1 MTNSPNSKSDTLL
14 ETSIPEA
21 ASLQSILC
29 TEELQRRP
37 SRPPEYE
44 KENRALVKLAST
56 LADSPGTIFQT
67 LAETILDITQC
78 DSAGLSLLTRDGKTP
93 DACGERFYWPAIAGI
108 WNPHVGGGT
117 PRNFGPCGD
126 VLDQNRT
133 LLFRHF
139 ERRYPYL
146 IPVIPAAEE
155 CLLVPFYVA
164 GEAVGT
170 IWAIMHSD
178 RRRFDAEDD
187 RVMASLGKFASS
199 AYQARMHIE
208 DLKIQVAEREKTE
221 AAVRELANGLETQVR
236 VRTQALERST
246 RDLLDTNEALEREI
260 AERKTAKEALQVR
273 ELSLRLLVDSIPAP
287 VAVMAPSGEVETVN
301 KPNLEYF
308 GKTLED
314 LRKWGTSDAV
324 HPDDLPHAI
333 EIWIEAI
340 QTGQPYDVKQR
351 LRRFD
356 GVYRWFGVHGFPLR
370 DPDGRILNWCVLLT
384 DIDDRERAEQAL
396 RVVVETATDA
406 VVSADE
412 SGAIQFANPA
422 TTRVFGYDPAE
433 LIGKPLTVL
442 MPEFMRKL
450 HENGFRRYLATGQRH
465 INWQGTEFTGLRK
478 NGQEFQLEVS
488 FGELTTNGRRVFT
501 GFIRDITERKQA
513 EQAFRLLVVGTAA
526 TTGSDFFQSLVQ
538 HMAQALRARY
548 AFVTTC
554 DDQKHARTLAFWKGD
569 GFGEDFDFDIAD
581 TPCEKVLHGE
591 VCRYRQGLQGLFPLD
606 KVLADWQAE
615 SYLGVPMLD
624 RSNRVI
630 GHLAILDDKPMEADS
645 RAIDLLK
652 IFASRA
658 AAELNRQK
666 AEDELQAALQER
678 ERMREELAHLAHLNR
693 VSTMG
698 ELTASLA
705 HEIKQPITAAV
716 TDAQAC
722 LRWLDRDQPAVV
734 KAREAASRLIGDA
747 KRASDIISR
756 IGSLFK
762 KDIVHRELVDVND
775 VIQEMIMLLRSEAA
789 RYSIAI
795 DCQLSDGLPKIT
807 ADRIQLQQVLMNLM
821 INGIEAMKDL
831 GSSGALSIR
840 SQEDGNRHVM
850 VSVHDNGT
858 GLPPERVDQIFNAF
872 FTTKPQG
879 TGLGL
884 AISRSIV
891 ESHGGRLWATCDN
904 RPGATFHFTLPIE
917 ATAHQAA

>member
-1 MTNSPNSKSDTLL
+1 MSKSAKSQNDCFLDCAVPL
-14 ETSIPEA
+14 E
-21 ASLQSILC
+21 SILF
-29 TEELQRRP
+29 TGELHRRP
-37 SRPPEYE
+37 SRPPDYE
-44 KENRALVKLAST
+44 KENRALVALASA
-56 LADSPGTIFQT
+56 LADSPSPIFQT
-67 LAETILDITQC
+67 LAETIQDTTQC
-78 DSAGLSLLTRDGKTP
+78 DSAGLSLLTKDGKTP
-93 DACGERFYWPAIAGI
+93 DVCGEKFYWPAIAGM
-108 WNPHVGGGT
+108 WKPHIGGGT
-117 PRNFGPCGD
+117 PRDFGPCGD
-126 VLDQNRT
+126 VLDRNCT

-139 ERRYPYL
+139 ERRYTYFLPIAPL
-146 IPVIPAAEE
+146 VEE
-155 CLLVPFYVA
+155 CLLVPFYV
-164 GEAVGT
+164 GGKAVGT
-170 IWAIMHSD
+170 IWAIMHGD
-178 RRRFDAEDD
+178 RRKFDAEDE
-187 RVMASLGKFASS
+187 RLMSVLRQFASL
-199 AYQARMHIE
+199 AYQTLASIE
-208 DLKIQVAEREKTE
+208 DLKLQMAAREKAE
-221 AAVRELANGLETQVR
+221 AAVRELTNGLETQVR
-236 VRTQALERST
+236 VRTQDLERST
-246 RDLLDTNEALEREI
+246 RDLLDTNDALEREI
-260 AERKTAKEALQVR
+260 AERKRAKQALQVR
-273 ELSLRLLVDSIPAP
+273 ELNLRLLVDSIPAP
-287 VAVMAPSGEVETVN
+287 VAVMTPSGEVETVN

-308 GKTLED
+308 GKTFEELK
-314 LRKWGTSDAV
+314 RWGTSDAV
-324 HPDDLPHAI
+324 HPDDLSHAI
-333 EIWIEAI
+333 AVWKEAI
-340 QTGQPYDVKQR
+340 ETGQPYDVKER
-351 LRRFD
+351 LRRSD

-513 EQAFRLLVVGTAA
+513 EQPFRLLVVGTAA

-831 GSSGALSIR
+831 SKSGELSIK
-840 SQEDGNRHVM
+840 SQEDGNRQVI

-858 GLPPERVDQIFNAF
+858 GLTPEQVDQIFNAF

>member
-1 MTNSPNSKSDTLL
+1 MKLSSHVL
-14 ETSIPEA
+14 E
-21 ASLQSILC
+21 
-29 TEELQRRP
+29 
-37 SRPPEYE
+37 
-44 KENRALVKLAST
+44 
-56 LADSPGTIFQT
+56 
-67 LAETILDITQC
+67 
-78 DSAGLSLLTRDGKTP
+78 
-93 DACGERFYWPAIAGI
+93 
-108 WNPHVGGGT
+108 
-117 PRNFGPCGD
+117 PR
-126 VLDQNRT
+126 
-133 LLFRHF
+133 
-139 ERRYPYL
+139 
-146 IPVIPAAEE
+146 
-155 CLLVPFYVA
+155 
-164 GEAVGT
+164 
-170 IWAIMHSD
+170 
-178 RRRFDAEDD
+178 
-187 RVMASLGKFASS
+187 
-199 AYQARMHIE
+199 
-208 DLKIQVAEREKTE
+208 
-221 AAVRELANGLETQVR
+221 RELN
-236 VRTQALERST
+236 
-246 RDLLDTNEALEREI
+246 
-260 AERKTAKEALQVR
+260 
-273 ELSLRLLVDSIPAP
+273 LRLLVESIPAP
-287 VAVMAPSGEVETVN
+287 VAVMTPSGEVEAVN

-314 LRKWGTSDAV
+314 LKKWGTSDAV

-333 EIWIEAI
+333 EIWMEAI
-340 QTGQPYDVKQR
+340 QTGQAYDIKQR

-356 GVYRWFGVHGFPLR
+356 GVYRWFEVRGFPLR

-465 INWQGTEFTGLRK
+465 INWQGTELTGLRK

-488 FGELTTNGRRVFT
+488 FGELTTNGHRVFT
-501 GFIRDITERKQA
+501 GFIRDITERKRA

-554 DDQKHARTLAFWKGD
+554 DEQKHARTLAFWKGD
-569 GFGEDFDFDIAD
+569 RFGENFDFDIAD

-591 VCRYRQGLQGLFPLD
+591 VCRYRQELQGLFPGD
-606 KVLADWQAE
+606 KLLADWQAE

-698 ELTASLA
+698 ELAASLA
-705 HEIKQPITAAV
+705 HEIKQPISAAM
-716 TDAQAC
+716 TDARTC
-722 LRWLDRDQPAVV
+722 SRWLTRDCPDLAEAQA
-734 KAREAASRLIGDA
+734 AASRVVKDVT
-747 KRASDIISR
+747 RASEIIGR
-756 IGSLFK
+756 VRSLFK
-762 KDIVHRELVDVND
+762 KDSLQHEEVDINE
-775 VIQEMIMLLRSEAA
+775 VIQKMIALLQGEAS
-789 RYSIAI
+789 RHSILI
-795 DCQLSDGLPKIT
+795 HSDCSLDLPPIM
-807 ADRIQLQQVLMNLM
+807 ADRVQLQQVLMNLM
-821 INGIEAMKDL
+821 LNSIEAMKNMNTPSKLTIKSQQDD
-831 GSSGALSIR
+831 SGQLLIS
-840 SQEDGNRHVM
+840 VM
-850 VSVHDNGT
+850 DT
-858 GLPPERVDQIFNAF
+858 GVGVPAEKMDQIFNPF
-872 FTTKPQG
+872 FTSKSEG
-879 TGLGL
+879 TGMGL
-884 AISRSIV
+884 PISRSII
-891 ESHGGRLWATCDN
+891 ESHGGRLWAVSN
-904 RPGATFHFTLPIE
+904 PESGSIFRFTLPTE
-917 ATAHQAA
+917 RTAHQAA